1 MVLREETTIQI
12 KSLVNQMEN
21 SLDLNEMEEDIFP
34 SKPQSSMKAKW
45 KFENTSRCMGNNLFN
60 SVYKCRFRK
69 LKLMLDKGLNVNTLN
84 DYGYNVLI
92 GALHIHDNENRGK
105 MFKFLINRNANPH
118 FKDERHGRSVL
129 SWSCILGRPAELQM
143 LLDMFIGELDL
154 LEKDFNGMTPL
165 HHSCQIGNEE
175 IVTILCKECRRYR
188 LSVDVHDKL
197 GLTPY
202 LHAKRLGYQQIAK
215 VLNEVGLASTGQS
228 DMFTFRSGEEW
239 TELGKKAKE
248 RQETRRRLSDFEQAA
263 IKGSSRMMNT
273 LKKNSLSG
281 SVPEIRISCVDEPP
295 RRNTIFIAGKPE
307 ISNSKSVKDLEALEK
322 QFLVNTYGARNE
334 RGKLAPPTS
343 LTFRGSLA
351 LLDLTA
357 DSNNFASFD
366 DKKQVQKK
374 LTKVQE
380 ANLANIMAKLAE
392 QKTSSYRRGV
402 IVPTPDSQKGDG
414 KKKGSTLA
422 IIFGKKKNR
431 KDKDVV
437 SAKKS
442 CKKEKEKKGSKDKK

>member
-12 KSLVNQMEN
+12 KSLVNRMEN
-21 SLDLNEMEEDIFP
+21 SLDLNEMEEDLFP
-34 SKPQSSMKAKW
+34 SKPPSQIKSKW
-45 KFENTSRCMGNNLFN
+45 KFENTSRTMGNNLFN

-69 LKLMLDKGLNVNTLN
+69 LRLMLDKGLNVNTLN

-92 GALHIHDNENRGK
+92 GALHIQDSENRGK
-105 MFKFLINRNANPH
+105 MFRFLINRNANPH

-129 SWSCILGRPAELQM
+129 SWSCILGRPAELQA
-143 LLDMFIGELDL
+143 LLDMFIGELNL

-202 LHAKRLGYQQIAK
+202 LHAKRLGYQKIAK
-215 VLNEVGLASTGQS
+215 ILNEEGLASTGQS
-228 DMFTFRSGEEW
+228 DMFTFRNGEEW

-263 IKGSSRMMNT
+263 IKGSSRMMNN
-273 LKKNSLSG
+273 LKHSLSA
-281 SVPEIRISCVDEPP
+281 SVPEIRISCVEEAP

-307 ISNSKSVKDLEALEK
+307 ISNSKSVKDLETLEK
-322 QFLVNTYGARNE
+322 QFFANTNGAKQE
-334 RGKLAPPTS
+334 RGTLAPPTS

-357 DSNNFASFD
+357 DNNRFASFG
-366 DKKQVQKK
+366 DKKPVTKK

-414 KKKGSTLA
+414 RKKGSTLA

-431 KDKDVV
+431 KDKEVE
-437 SAKKS
+437 SARK
-442 CKKEKEKKGSKDKK
+442 CNKKEKEKKGSKDKK